1 MKWYM
6 KKYYKTKAEANK
18 ARLERERVTGWFGIL
33 HVWKMPKGTRHHGE
47 FAVCSE
53 LEYLN
58 TY

>member
-1 MKWYM
+1 M
-6 KKYYKTKAEANK
+6 KKYYKTKSEANK
-18 ARLERERVTGWFGIL
+18 AKQARDAQGFIGL

-47 FAVCSE
+47 FAVCTE

>member
-1 MKWYM
+1 M
-6 KKYYKTKAEANK
+6 KKFFKTKTEANK
-18 ARLERERVTGWFGIL
+18 ASKERWALGYYDQ